1 MANDRLQDE
10 LRNLLKQNFI
20 PEPDKT
26 GGDSCVSEAA
36 ADAFKPVDIPLQEQ
50 PMTEAL
56 NIDFDNEEK
65 KVRAKGE
72 AFMEAMY
79 KFYLDYGLMSKPEY
93 LEQKKKLDGA
103 NISNIFGQIQ
113 TTKLIMKGLLGE
125 LTRGNMNP
133 RLVESYCTL
142 NNQLSDMIKAQANY
156 ILFLEESWKKSKIE
170 AIEYNTLASEQSALA
185 QGESKDEV
193 KSLPE
198 PEKKKIE
205 GDYFITSDTKT
216 LMDEIQRDKDMYSDD
231 AHNDR
236 SEYLMDD
243 KETESLTNPMNKDVL
258 IDKYNVDKTLL
269 DDENNVST
277 LESSIGEM
285 F

>member
-20 PEPDKT
+20 PES
-26 GGDSCVSEAA
+26 GSGNGDVSVSEAA
-36 ADAFKPVDIPLQEQ
+36 ADAFKPVDIPIEEQ
-50 PMTEAL
+50 QPNPAF
-56 NIDFDNEEK
+56 NINFDEEEK
-65 KVRAKGE
+65 KMRAKGE
-72 AFMEAMY
+72 AFMDAMY

-93 LEQKKKLDGA
+93 LEQKKRLDSA
-103 NISNIFGQIQ
+103 NISNIFGQIE
-113 TTKLIMKGLLGE
+113 TTKTIMKGLLGE

-156 ILFLEESWKKSKIE
+156 VLFLEESWKKSKIE
-170 AIEYNTLASEQSALA
+170 AIEYNNLESEQIAISS
-185 QGESKDEV
+185 GEQQADI

-198 PEKKKIE
+198 SNQKKME

-216 LMDEIQRDKDMYSDD
+216 LMDEIQRDKELYSED
-231 AHNDR
+231 AMNDR
-236 SEYLMDD
+236 SDYLMNDH
-243 KETESLTNPMNKDVL
+243 EAESLTNPMNKDVL

-269 DDENNVST
+269 DNDDNVAR
-277 LESSIGEM
+277 LDSSIGEM